1 MATQRSTTKALASID
16 IDDFD
21 WSAYES
27 TYQGRALIIRLQHLI
42 STCRSHSSPQS
53 DLLAHAALLRLIPLI
68 KSTTW
73 DLDIYYWAVSTLYAL
88 LNPGKWW
95 KTNDVAMEVDGT
107 DGAEDDGSGM
117 GRGGL
122 YGKII
127 PPGRGREGDG
137 FPDEKWVDDTREAYH
152 KEYTRLD
159 VELRGYVS
167 NLIKESIRL
176 TQLALAQL
184 ALKTGNINE
193 ALKYFSGAREHS
205 VSNQHNVDLGVSIL
219 EACLAFNLPGPL
231 TGHIAKLE
239 SVLDRVHP
247 HPSGPA
253 GKPTKTN
260 MTTTLA
266 DLREREVADARSLA
280 TRRSVLSRIRV
291 GRGLLA
297 LSQKEWARAGREM
310 NYIDEEAGGLGDW
323 EGKAIS
329 TGDVALI
336 TAFTVLASSD
346 RARIQR
352 LLLDRQSFRASV
364 GDNLPWVLELVQSF
378 VGGKY
383 DKVMLILHDAQPTLL
398 LNPFLA
404 PSTRNLIHH
413 IQTSAITQYI
423 TPFSTI
429 SLPNMAS
436 AFTLTYP
443 AILEIVEKLV
453 SGGDVKG
460 KIDLID
466 GVLMVEEMDV
476 RGEMFEKALGAG
488 KKAAEM
494 SEATVLKMK
503 FAEAGIVVD
512 PRPKVDRSQAPQE
525 PSYDD
530 YTSHKGLELL
540 P

>member
-1 MATQRSTTKALASID
+1 MATQRSVKDALASID
-16 IDDFD
+16 IDTFD
-21 WSAYES
+21 WSTYES

-42 STCRSHSSPQS
+42 LMSVHHSSPQFT
-53 DLLAHAALLRLIPLI
+53 LLAHAALLRLIPLI

-73 DLDIYYWAVSTLYAL
+73 DIDIYYWAVSTLYSV
-88 LNPGKWW
+88 LNPGKQW
-95 KTNDVAMEVDGT
+95 KTNDAVMEVDGSDE
-107 DGAEDDGSGM
+107 DGTGI
-117 GRGGL
+117 GRSGL
-122 YGKII
+122 YMKLI
-127 PPGRGREGDG
+127 PPGKGKEEEG
-137 FPDEKWVDDTREAYH
+137 FPDEKWVEDTREAYH

-184 ALKTGNINE
+184 ALKAGNINE
-193 ALKYFSGAREHS
+193 ALKFFSGAREHS
-205 VSNQHNVDLGVSIL
+205 VSNQHNVDLGVSIV
-219 EACLAFNLPGPL
+219 EACLAFNFPGPL

-247 HPSGPA
+247 HPSGTT
-253 GKPTKTN
+253 GKPANTN

-266 DLREREVADARSLA
+266 DLRERDIADARSLA

-297 LSQKEWARAGREM
+297 LSQKEWARAGREL
-310 NYIDEEAGGLGDW
+310 NYVDEEAGGLGDW

-336 TAFTVLASSD
+336 TAFTVLASAD

-383 DKVMLILHDAQPTLL
+383 DKVMIILHDAQPALL
-398 LNPFLA
+398 LNPFLSPA
-404 PSTRNLIHH
+404 TKNLISH

-429 SLPNMAS
+429 SLHNMAS

-443 AILEIVEKLV
+443 AILEIVERLV
-453 SGGDVKG
+453 NGGDVKG

-466 GVLMVEEMDV
+466 GVLLVEEMDA
-476 RGEMFEKALGAG
+476 REEMFEKALGAG

-512 PRPKVDRSQAPQE
+512 PRPKSERNQGPQE
-525 PSYDD
+525 SSHEDF
-530 YTSHKGLELL
+530 TSQKGLELL